1 MPPFN
6 GANDAEIMKK
16 VKAGKFTFSESC
28 WSNISDKAKDL
39 ITKLL
44 TYDYEARPSAS
55 ECL

>member
-1 MPPFN
+1 
-6 GANDAEIMKK
+6 MKK
-16 VKAGKFTFSESC
+16 VKAGKFTFAEAC

-55 ECL
+55 DCL